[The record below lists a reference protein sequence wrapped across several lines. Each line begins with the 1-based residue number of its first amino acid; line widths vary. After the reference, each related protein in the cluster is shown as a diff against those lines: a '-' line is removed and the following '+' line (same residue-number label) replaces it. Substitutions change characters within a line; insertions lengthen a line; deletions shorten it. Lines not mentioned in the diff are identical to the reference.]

1 MNKTQKFFLLAI
13 VVNAIYL
20 AITFIFFYYLDS
32 PLMGSDNND
41 YLSFHNAGLIVITDI
56 SNLYNSSLY
65 LFPFRYLPISAYIFT
80 PFSILGL
87 KLGYFIFQI
96 FNFFLNIVIIYLIY
110 AIIKTYKRSSK
121 NDINPYELK
130 NFKDI
135 FKKKENESILHQYAI
150 LLIMLPQFMNYFLGQ
165 INTLVSFFILSSL
178 LYFLKDG
185 IKNDFL
191 GGLLLGIGILIK
203 PTLILI
209 LPFILSLNY
218 NRENR
223 KLTFQFKKS
232 LIRLLG
238 SLILIMI
245 SGFYFLAYP
254 QMLEDFIEVNLA
266 GKYTYNIGDNLEIN
280 PSFSLTRIFLI
291 LFSLIELRIN
301 SFFVFIIITLFI
313 LLPIY
318 ILFIA
323 SENQHNNLIDGYFI
337 GITVMLIVYFDSWP
351 HHIIVLAPFLIFFFL
366 FHKDFELYKI
376 FKSIYYLLAILMVIF
391 WGIFFLTYQIFPFN
405 IGGLSLIMLLYF
417 ILIYFYINPVF
428 S

>member
-13 VVNAIYL
+13 VINSIYL

-32 PLMGSDNND
+32 PLMSSDNND
-41 YLSFHNAGLIVITDI
+41 YLTFHNAGLIVITDI

-65 LFPFRYLPISAYIFT
+65 LFPFRYFPISAYIFT

-135 FKKKENESILHQYAI
+135 LKKKENESILHQCAI

-209 LPFILSLNY
+209 LPFILFLNY

-232 LIRLLG
+232 FIRLLG
-238 SLILIMI
+238 PLILMTI
-245 SGFYFLAYP
+245 SGFYFLVYP

-266 GKYTYNIGDNLEIN
+266 GKYTYNIGGNLEIN

-291 LFSLIELRIN
+291 LFSLIELNIN
-301 SFFVFIIITLFI
+301 SFFVFIIITLII
-313 LLPIY
+313 LFPIY
-318 ILFIA
+318 ILFIT

-337 GITVMLIVYFDSWP
+337 GITVMLVVYFDSWP

-391 WGIFFLTYQIFPFN
+391 WGLFFLTYQIFPFN
-405 IGGLSLIMLLYF
+405 IGGLSLIMLVYF
-417 ILIYFYINPVF
+417 LLIYFYKHKLN
-428 S
+428 